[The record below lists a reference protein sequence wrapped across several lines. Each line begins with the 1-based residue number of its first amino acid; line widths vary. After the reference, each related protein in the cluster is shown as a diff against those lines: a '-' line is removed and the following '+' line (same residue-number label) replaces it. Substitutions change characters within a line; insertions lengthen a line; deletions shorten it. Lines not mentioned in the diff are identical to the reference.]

1 MSLTLGLV
9 LLVLALAGSSFF
21 SGMETAIISANR
33 LNFLVDAEKGDRR
46 ARRAL
51 KELRDPQLLITTIL
65 VGNNICNVG
74 ASTVAT
80 ALLVQYLPDQL
91 VNATTV
97 IASLSLTPLLFVFS
111 ELLPKAVARTYANRL
126 TRTIIP
132 LLQLFKWLFIPIS
145 LIAGGLSRLL
155 FRIKKLD
162 PSSAWR
168 ISREELR
175 VLLRQGERHSAI
187 ETPTARMAGAAFHFS
202 EREVREV
209 MTPLRELRAIP
220 ASAGVDQAYAEASAG
235 ETPFLIVYEE
245 RVDRIVGVLP
255 VGELLRAPLGSRLGE
270 LARRPLFV
278 PESKSLEGM
287 LDELQHAGANLAV
300 VVDEFGSTLGVVTLD
315 HLLGAILDVIP
326 SDDEDGGAPLEA
338 TQEIVLPAETT
349 LVELTER
356 YEVRLPSGDYATL
369 AGLIIDRLERI
380 PERGAELTVEGW
392 RLRVVEA
399 DPRRILSVSL
409 SRLEED

>member
-162 PSSAWR
+162 PRSAWR

-175 VLLRQGERHSAI
+175 VLLRQGERRSAI